1 MKLSQLENN
10 TVRTSCKNC
19 VFATYRDNTQIGCL
33 HDRIHSLKLMET
45 ENNCY
50 VTEAYDDEKEFFVV
64 NRFCNMYRDKT
75 KWNNGIPDTIK
86 AQDESKV
93 TFNVIVDLG
102 YLSED
107 YQKYIVNFII
117 HCEKYGIN
125 KVDFHFIHNNM
136 LTKDQ
141 KQAAFK
147 VGSMVAGNKISI
159 YFNRTYL
166 MHSSIIRST
175 RSFSVIVTEHNRV
188 AQNILHLVNNE
199 INVNL
204 KKILLIK
211 NNENFIFSNIAYKVH
226 CLQNSINDFDT
237 IFNSI
242 IQENNNEYF
251 VEI

>member
-33 HDRIHSLKLMET
+33 HDRIHSLKSMET

-64 NRFCNMYRDKT
+64 NRFCNMYRDKI

-141 KQAAFK
+141 KHAAFK
-147 VGSMVAGNKISI
+147 IASMVTGHKMSI
-159 YFNRTYL
+159 YFNRPFL
-166 MHSSIIRST
+166 MHSSIIRSKK
-175 RSFSVIVTEHNRV
+175 SFSIIITENNRV
-188 AQNILHLVNNE
+188 IQNILQAINNK
-199 INVNL
+199 INVDL
-204 KKILLIK
+204 KKVLLIK
-211 NNENFIFSNIAYKVH
+211 NNENFIFSNMSYKIN
-226 CLQNSINDFDT
+226 CLQNAINDFDVILNNIT
-237 IFNSI
+237 
-242 IQENNNEYF
+242 QENHNEYC